1 MKRLF
6 AVMVVFVL
14 ALGMVLPTSAQ
25 GDAPEGVFYGTWPY
39 VLPPDHSL
47 NSFSPS
53 GPTVNL
59 GNLFW
64 SYVELPPAIYNWGT
78 QEYVGL
84 LAESWGFADD
94 NSYYEINL
102 KPG

>member
-6 AVMVVFVL
+6 AVMVILVL
-14 ALGMVLPTSAQ
+14 ALGMVLPAMGQ
-25 GDAPEGVFYGTWPY
+25 DEAPQGVFYGTWPY

-47 NSFSPS
+47 NFFSPN
-53 GPTVNL
+53 GPTTNL

-78 QEYVGL
+78 QEYAGL
-84 LAESWGFADD
+84 LAEKLG
-94 NSYYEINL
+94 L
-102 KPG
+102 LRRQHLL